1 MPSIAIAST
10 AIASITIVMPAI
22 VSIAEAC
29 GDVVEV
35 EEESHKAGR
44 PVARRLHAAT
54 ATATAIAAATATAIA
69 IAIAIAVAIEVVV
82 DASEAGG
89 ESPQL
94 LVQKG
99 GVAVR
104 CEAAMLSKATLTM
117 AVLTRC

>member
-1 MPSIAIAST
+1 
-10 AIASITIVMPAI
+10 MPAI

-54 ATATAIAAATATAIA
+54 ATATAIAAATATAIAIAIAAAATTAIA